1 MKKNTT
7 KLTTKQAKNLL
18 LVLLLFLG
26 NRMLYAQSCTVN
38 AGGNATICGTSYT
51 LQGSASGTTVGNP
64 TWTLVSKPAGAPDPV
79 ISNINSYTPNV
90 TGMTFPGNY
99 VFQIAQNCSSGSGT
113 SQVTITAP
121 GDTTGFTAGPDIT
134 NVNATVGTVTLNGVV
149 PAGYTASW
157 SAYNLWNYQRFNT
170 KTSQNS
176 QFSSTTSASTTFSLV
191 KKANHDIDPSY
202 VVTLRITS
210 VNNPDCWYEDTAIIR
225 FIPNPQIIVP
235 NSSGCFGT
243 GSTYIYLSNT
253 SPIFSTVQPGA
264 AGNPSYGT
272 TVTMNVN
279 SQPAGGNIQYTRIED
294 GILFFTGASTPGTYK
309 FTLTVTNSS
318 GTYTT
323 PEITFTNSGSAP
335 GLGTFIVASDPEQM
349 EYYSY
354 VGSGGEVQCGMA
366 GSTTPITFRYTLN
379 AADDPTTIASTVS
392 SSGIAPPGGAPGI
405 ATAGTGATRSVT
417 VTPPAG
423 GWSVGTYKF
432 NVRLSNGSCTTTMY
446 YFLHISDGARP
457 NVAVPNTTICYPG
470 SGVVAA
476 TIPLPAVYKQVIN
489 SSYFQEYNAR
499 YNFSVV
505 SKPAGSGTPSYG
517 TPGFTETS
525 TVIGNLTMPGEYVF
539 KIKANSGAAGDFI
552 GKEYECAGTSRE
564 GTFSIFVSPQI
575 NANAGSD
582 QSITC
587 STSAT
592 LNGNDPGTQG
602 STGQWT
608 LTSKPSG
615 APDPVITAPT
625 QYNSGVTNLTYTGTY
640 TFTWTITTGTCVS
653 SDQVDINVTAAPS
666 SVTATPATQTV
677 AYNAVPTNLTATA
690 TGATTY
696 QWYSNTANNNTGGT
710 LIPGATSA
718 NYTPPTNISGTTYY
732 YVVAGN
738 GSCSTPS
745 AAVQVIVTPCAAVP
759 NAPNVNSAVSNN
771 CPASAVNLNTQ
782 AFTGAVPANAALQWF
797 TDAAHNNAV
806 ATPTAVEQELIM
818 HFITVLPAV
827 VTHQPPML

>member
-99 VFQIAQNCSSGSGT
+99 VFQMAQNCSSGSGT

-294 GILFFTGASTPGTYK
+294 GILFFTGASTPGIYK

-379 AADDPTTIASTVS
+379 AADDPTSITSTVS
-392 SSGIAPPGGAPGI
+392 SSGIAPPGGAPGV

-417 VTPPAG
+417 VTPPAD

-582 QSITC
+582 QALSGT
-587 STSAT
+587 TQVT
-592 LNGNDPGTQG
+592 LNGNDPGVA
-602 STGQWT
+602 STGTWT
-608 LTSKPSG
+608 LVSKPSG
-615 APDPVITAPT
+615 AADPAIVTPSA
-625 QYNSGVTNLTYTGTY
+625 YNTNVTGLNGTGTY
-640 TFTWTITTGTCVS
+640 TFRWTITTGTCTSTDDVNISAVANNCVNGCNPNAYVNS
-653 SDQVDINVTAAPS
+653 SDP
-666 SVTATPATQTV
+666 
-677 AYNAVPTNLTATA
+677 
-690 TGATTY
+690 
-696 QWYSNTANNNTGGT
+696 NTIEYDN
-710 LIPGATSA
+710 
-718 NYTPPTNISGTTYY
+718 
-732 YVVAGN
+732 
-738 GSCSTPS
+738 
-745 AAVQVIVTPCAAVP
+745 
-759 NAPNVNSAVSNN
+759 
-771 CPASAVNLNTQ
+771 
-782 AFTGAVPANAALQWF
+782 
-797 TDAAHNNAV
+797 
-806 ATPTAVEQELIM
+806 
-818 HFITVLPAV
+818 
-827 VTHQPPML
+827 

>member
-90 TGMTFPGNY
+90 TGLTFPGNY
-99 VFQIAQNCSSGSGT
+99 VFQMAQNCSSGSGT

-121 GDTTGFTAGPDIT
+121 GDASTFTAGPDIT
-134 NVNATVGTVTLNGVV
+134 NVNATTGTVTLNGVV
-149 PAGYTASW
+149 PAGYTAQW
-157 SAYNLWNYQRFNT
+157 SAYNIYKFQRFGT
-170 KTSQNS
+170 KTAQNAL
-176 QFSSTTSASTTFSLV
+176 FSSTTSATTTFSLI
-191 KKANHDIDPSY
+191 KKANHDEDPAY
-202 VVTLRITS
+202 LVTLRITS
-210 VNNPDCWYEDTAIIR
+210 VNNPNCWYEDTAVIR

-235 NSSGCFGT
+235 NASGCFGNAT
-243 GSTYIYLSNT
+243 QIYLSNT
-253 SPIFSTVQPGA
+253 SPIFGTDMPGG

-279 SQPAGGNIQYTRIED
+279 SQPAGGNIQYSKIMD

-323 PEITFTNSGSAP
+323 PEITYTNNGSPP
-335 GLGTFIVASDPEQM
+335 GQPTFIVASDPEQM
-349 EYYSY
+349 EYYST
-354 VGSGGEVQCGMA
+354 VGTGGEVQCGMA
-366 GSTTPITFRYTLN
+366 GSTAPITFRFTL
-379 AADDPTTIASTVS
+379 ASGDPVTNTTTVS
-392 SSGIAPPGGAPGI
+392 TTGIYPPGGAPTPVISG
-405 ATAGTGATRSVT
+405 AGTATRSVT

-423 GWSVGTYKF
+423 GWQVGTYKF
-432 NVRLSNGSCTTTMY
+432 PIVTSNGSCSIPSTY
-446 YFLHISDGARP
+446 YIHISDGARP
-457 NVAVPNTTICYPG
+457 AVSVNNTTVCYPG
-470 SGVVAA
+470 SGVVSA
-476 TIPLPAVYKQVIN
+476 TINLPAVYKGVVN
-489 SSYFQEYNAR
+489 TSYFQDLNGQYS
-499 YNFSVV
+499 FTLI
-505 SKPAGSGTPSYG
+505 SKPAGSGTPTAPSAS
-517 TPGFTETS
+517 FTS
-525 TVIGNLTMPGEYVF
+525 TSAVIGNLTMPGEYVF
-539 KIKANSGAAGDFI
+539 KIRAYNTTAGDFV

-696 QWYSNTANNNTGGT
+696 QWYSNTANNNTGG
-710 LIPGATSA
+710 
-718 NYTPPTNISGTTYY
+718 
-732 YVVAGN
+732 
-738 GSCSTPS
+738 
-745 AAVQVIVTPCAAVP
+745 
-759 NAPNVNSAVSNN
+759 
-771 CPASAVNLNTQ
+771 
-782 AFTGAVPANAALQWF
+782 
-797 TDAAHNNAV
+797 
-806 ATPTAVEQELIM
+806 
-818 HFITVLPAV
+818 
-827 VTHQPPML
+827 